1 MAIER
6 LKRHKSLGIDHIPA
20 EMIEAG
26 GKIIYSEIHEII
38 TSVWNKEKLP
48 EEWMRPIILSVFT
61 KVDKTRFS
69 YYRGISRLLI
79 T

>member
-1 MAIER
+1 MVIER
-6 LKRHKSLGIDHIPA
+6 LKRHKSPGIGHIPA

-26 GKIIYSEIHEII
+26 GRTISSEIHEII

-48 EEWMRPIILSVFT
+48 EEWMWTIILSIFT
-61 KVDKTRFS
+61 TVDKTRFS
-69 YYRGISRLLI
+69 YYRDISRLLI